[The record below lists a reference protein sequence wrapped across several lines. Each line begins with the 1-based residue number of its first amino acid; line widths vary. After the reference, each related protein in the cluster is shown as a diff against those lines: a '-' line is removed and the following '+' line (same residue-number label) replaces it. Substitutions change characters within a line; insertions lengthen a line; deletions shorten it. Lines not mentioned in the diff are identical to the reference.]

1 MTFSEY
7 YNGLYP
13 YLSGGKKRYDFFD
26 EMIGHFI
33 KESAH
38 NSCSLLNCPKDTKGR
53 YIQKSNARKI
63 DPEYARYAYSQYDT
77 GYNDWLQSKMSDEDS
92 FEDVE
97 EWLTDNN
104 IEFDDVCD
112 SCDELL
118 QEIMFS
124 IAYPDAIKGNEV
136 TLPPSYKALT
146 EDNSGLEH
154 LSENDRKLLKSF
166 RIDFDSTLRKC
177 IISDMPEAWFTG
189 RISGKIESLYNE
201 KWKKLIPEI
210 SDIRT
215 QSDILAT
222 VAALREFCDALDP
235 DKKAFSFNPVR
246 KIRME
251 LRDCF
256 VKIHPDEYV
265 MVLPHDN
272 YIDDWNDDEE

>member
-13 YLSGGKKRYDFFD
+13 YLSGGKKRLDFFD
-26 EMIGHFI
+26 EMIGHFV
-33 KESAH
+33 KEAAH
-38 NSCSLLNCPKDTKGR
+38 NSCRLLNCPKDTKGR
-53 YIQKSNARKI
+53 YIQKKNARKI
-63 DPEYARYAYSQYDT
+63 DPDYARYAYSQYND
-77 GYNDWLQSKMSDEDS
+77 GYNDWLQEKMNDEDS
-92 FEDVE
+92 FSDVE
-97 EWLTDNN
+97 GWLTAND

-118 QEIMFS
+118 QEIFFN
-124 IAYPDAIKGNEV
+124 IAYPDAAKGSEV
-136 TLPPSYKALT
+136 TLPPSDVDSAK
-146 EDNSGLEH
+146 DISGLEH

-166 RIDFDSTLRKC
+166 RIDFDSTLRRC
-177 IISDMPEAWFTG
+177 ITSDMPEAWFTG
-189 RISGKIESLYNE
+189 RVSGKIEQLYND
-201 KWKKLIPEI
+201 KWKELIPNI

-235 DKKAFSFNPVR
+235 EKRNISFKPVR
-246 KIRME
+246 KLRME

-265 MVLPHDN
+265 MVLPLDN
-272 YIDDWNDDEE
+272 YIDDWNDEE